1 MKEERNNIKNMINTE
16 NGDARALTAEEAA
29 QATGG
34 GTDFPINQE
43 PGDKEFHIYTIPS
56 EDEMRKQFEN
66 KF

>member
-1 MKEERNNIKNMINTE
+1 MKKEQIVNVENKNT
-16 NGDARALTAEEAA
+16 RALTAEEAA

-34 GTDFPINQE
+34 GTDFPINQK

-56 EDEMRKQFEN
+56 EDEMRKQFEK

>member
-1 MKEERNNIKNMINTE
+1 MKKEQIHEVNAE
-16 NGDARALTAEEAA
+16 NENARALTAEEAA

-43 PGDKEFHIYTIPS
+43 PGDKELHIYTIPS
-56 EDEMRKQFEN
+56 EDEMRKQFEK